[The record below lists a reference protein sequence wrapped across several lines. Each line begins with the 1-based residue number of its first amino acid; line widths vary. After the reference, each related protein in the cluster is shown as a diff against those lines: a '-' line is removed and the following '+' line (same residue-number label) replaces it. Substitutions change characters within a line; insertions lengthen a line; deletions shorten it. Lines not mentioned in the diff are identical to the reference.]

1 MKNFEYNLYNPKHIK
16 KLLSEHG
23 FFVSK
28 SLGQNFLINSSVGSK
43 MAKMSGAE
51 DGFVLEIGPGIGALT
66 KELAKI
72 SKKVCSVEIDSR
84 LIPIL
89 KKTLFGFKN
98 VEIINEDILK
108 TDIKTLIREKSDGM
122 KAVVC
127 ANLPYYITSPIIMRL
142 LELDL
147 GVKAITVMVQ
157 KEAGR
162 RICAEPGRRECGAI
176 SLAVRYYSTPRLL
189 FDLPSSSFFPKPDV
203 DSSVIRLEIN
213 QVAPVEIKN
222 RDGFFRLVRAAFSQ
236 RRKILINPVASSF
249 NISKDHLRNILLNL
263 KIPLSARAEQLSLEQ
278 FANIS
283 NSIENFPHIRK

>member
-16 KLLSEHG
+16 NLLNEHG

-28 SLGQNFLINSSVGSK
+28 SLGQNFLINPSVGAK
-43 MAKMSGAE
+43 MAKMSGAK
-51 DGFVLEIGPGIGALT
+51 DAFVLEIGPGIGALT
-66 KELAKI
+66 RELAEV

-89 KKTLFGFKN
+89 KKTLWGFQN

-108 TDIKTLIREKSDGM
+108 TDIKTLIGEKSDGM

-147 GVKAITVMVQ
+147 GVEAVTVMVQ

-176 SLAVRYYSTPRLL
+176 SLAVRYYSTPKLL
-189 FDLPSSSFFPKPDV
+189 FDLPSSSFFPKPNV

-213 QVAPVEIKN
+213 RVAPVNLKN

-249 NISKDHLRNILLNL
+249 NISKDNIKNILLGL

-278 FANIS
+278 FASIS
-283 NSIENFPHIRK
+283 NSIENFLSQT